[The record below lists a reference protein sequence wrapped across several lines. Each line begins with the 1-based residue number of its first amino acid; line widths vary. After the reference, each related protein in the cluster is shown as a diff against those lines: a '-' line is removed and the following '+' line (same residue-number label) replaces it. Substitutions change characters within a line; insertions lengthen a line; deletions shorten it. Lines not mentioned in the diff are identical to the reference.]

1 MCQNGESSCT
11 NISRRKEE
19 QQQPTTTIQKRC
31 WSPLAFLL
39 VVTRPVMD
47 DKSHRSSPPPLPSFN
62 HLLFLL
68 LEEVPVFFPL
78 LYECCCIFPTPLK
91 VFFSFLFKKTSIR
104 SGVNHETKSRSVLQP
119 QHTKYIQTVDG
130 KLYNNKTKF
139 EKIFDFFFLPREN
152 DVEIPLL
159 LLLLFPIGTPTWSLD
174 GSYRNSA
181 ENRVLPLSIGLSFL
195 FVDSTKSN
203 LFVFWL

>member
-1 MCQNGESSCT
+1 M
-11 NISRRKEE
+11 
-19 QQQPTTTIQKRC
+19 
-31 WSPLAFLL
+31 
-39 VVTRPVMD
+39 TRAIVHFP
-47 DKSHRSSPPPLPSFN
+47 SLPSFN

-78 LYECCCIFPTPLK
+78 SVRMLLYLSDSLWK
-91 VFFSFLFKKTSIR
+91 FFLSSFLFKKTSIR

-139 EKIFDFFFLPREN
+139 ENIFFFLPREN

>member
-1 MCQNGESSCT
+1 M
-11 NISRRKEE
+11 
-19 QQQPTTTIQKRC
+19 
-31 WSPLAFLL
+31 
-39 VVTRPVMD
+39 
-47 DKSHRSSPPPLPSFN
+47 
-62 HLLFLL
+62 
-68 LEEVPVFFPL
+68 L
-78 LYECCCIFPTPLK
+78 LYLSDSLWK
-91 VFFSFLFKKTSIR
+91 FFLSSFLFKKTSIR

-139 EKIFDFFFLPREN
+139 ENIFFFLPREN